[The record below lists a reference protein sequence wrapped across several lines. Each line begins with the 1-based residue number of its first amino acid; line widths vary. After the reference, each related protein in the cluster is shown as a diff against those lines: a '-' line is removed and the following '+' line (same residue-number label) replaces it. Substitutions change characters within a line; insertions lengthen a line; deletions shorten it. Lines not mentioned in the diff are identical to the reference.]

1 MKSPKLYSLKKDL
14 RPLITGTSSYIFD
27 HHGP

>member
-14 RPLITGTSSYIFD
+14 RPLITGTLSYIFD
-27 HHGP
+27 HSP